1 MERIFTMFN
10 KQTLKNLTT
19 CAIATVLAISFL
31 ACTDRAYSVEAPV
44 GASVVPTDCITTT
57 QAMELTAIANQLSD
71 TARKLEATVDSLEG
85 RLEDMDGRMEAVEA
99 QKEDDKK

>member
-1 MERIFTMFN
+1 MFN

-31 ACTDRAYSVEAPV
+31 VYADRAYSVEMPTA
-44 GASVVPTDCITTT
+44 APTDCITTT

-99 QKEDDKK
+99 QKEDD

>member
-1 MERIFTMFN
+1 MFN

-31 ACTDRAYSVEAPV
+31 ACTDRAYSVEM
-44 GASVVPTDCITTT
+44 PTATPADCITTT

-71 TARKLEATVDSLEG
+71 TASKLEATVDALEG
-85 RLEDMDGRMEAVEA
+85 RLEDMDSRMEAVEA
-99 QKEDDKK
+99 QQESDKK